1 MKEWLIFATENAI
14 IIIDALALVLVAIA
28 TVEAFIGGL
37 RTMFGSPSGRL
48 ERDLEV
54 TRKQQRESELA
65 QAAE

>member
-37 RTMFGSPSGRL
+37 RIMFGSPSGRL